1 MQQTK
6 ITSKGQTT
14 VPKDVRKFLGVGP
27 GKEVEWHMARGMVVV
42 DTVKKVK
49 EPVKFLTTQTK
60 LDLDM
65 VRLVR
70 EVREER

>member
-1 MQQTK
+1 
-6 ITSKGQTT
+6 
-14 VPKDVRKFLGVGP
+14 
-27 GKEVEWHMARGMVVV
+27 MVVV
-42 DTVKKVK
+42 DAVKKVR

-65 VRLVR
+65 VKIVR